1 MLWGFRT
8 GTIYLADSDAGE
20 AWQLY
25 LTYEF
30 DVSYLR
36 KMAIVFAQDIPKASA
51 LYIQMAEQCVNKTN
65 NESYRQAIA
74 LLQEMAALSKSTE
87 HQSNMAK
94 ELDRMREKFR
104 FKRNFIK
111 WLNEA
116 FPAQETMH

>member
-1 MLWGFRT
+1 MQRNQWPNTNVMGGRMLPES
-8 GTIYLADSDAGE
+8 LAG
-20 AWQLY
+20 W
-25 LTYEF
+25 
-30 DVSYLR
+30 LR
-36 KMAIVFAQDIPKASA
+36 NTQ
-51 LYIQMAEQCVNKTN
+51 
-65 NESYRQAIA
+65 
-74 LLQEMAALSKSTE
+74 STE